1 MQQLYPALTHL
12 CLRWT
17 DESLPAL
24 PSGFLGGSAPCLQ
37 YMYLDGTVFPALFT
51 FFSSTSDL
59 VSLFLN
65 DIPQDG
71 YISPEAMVSCLA
83 RLPRLQTLHIGFQPT
98 SFGSGQIPPF
108 SLTRTL
114 LPSLTS
120 FHFDGDHIYLEDL
133 VSQINSPRL
142 NRFTVKYRD
151 HLPHFQVTQLFQ
163 FLDRSEELKMSQIT
177 HADVNCTQIWLTFE
191 MYSHP
196 GRRPGWGLVSGVIN
210 CHRTAEASHIAHIF
224 TQPSAMLSR
233 VAHLKLY
240 RSQADAG
247 FYPDDWLHLF
257 RRFSVIQTLHVS
269 REFSTHVACILE
281 AVSGEMVAEVFP
293 VLDFIY
299 LDGLPVSSVEKFL
312 VARRI
317 SGHPVTV
324 IGTEAEFDER
334 VNSYV

>member
-120 FHFDGDHIYLEDL
+120 FHFDGDHSYLEDL
-133 VSQINSPRL
+133 VSQISSPRL
-142 NRFTVKYRD
+142 NRFTVKYRGY
-151 HLPHFQVTQLFQ
+151 LPHFQVTQLFQ

-177 HADVNCTQIWLTFE
+177 HADVNCTNMAHL
-191 MYSHP
+191 
-196 GRRPGWGLVSGVIN
+196 RD
-210 CHRTAEASHIAHIF
+210 EALHIAHIF

-257 RRFSVIQTLHVS
+257 RQFSAIQTLHVS
-269 REFSTHVACILE
+269 RELSTHVACILE
-281 AVSGEMVAEVFP
+281 AVTEEMVAEVFP